1 MEASHIIL
9 PALAG
14 PALAGSNLHLVF
26 EMIWFALEKTLSDG
40 AEVAGTA
47 KSPSKCRKLLS
58 HVLALGFEE
67 FP

>member
-1 MEASHIIL
+1 MEESQIIL
-9 PALAG
+9 

-47 KSPSKCRKLLS
+47 KYT
-58 HVLALGFEE
+58 LASLARIGS
-67 FP
+67 